1 MTPEVTGTTS
11 SPIVLASDQV
21 TRADRLSVELVK
33 PTDTPTGTNRSYTAG
48 LLQSARPTSS

>member
-1 MTPEVTGTTS
+1 MTPEVTATTS